1 MNIEYNILWLDD
13 QINEFVEG
21 EWVNKIENYLE
32 NEGFIPKII
41 TTSKYDEFTQKL
53 DDSFDLILTDFHMTS
68 KNGNEVVNEI
78 REKSILTEILFYT
91 AQGDLTEIGKIDRV
105 SFVETNGNHH
115 EQVIQETIKLI
126 GLTIKKFQHIVS
138 MRGMIMHETSTL
150 DNSTADILA
159 KYIDSGKANYDQIT
173 DSICEK
179 MSTQLQKK
187 QEIVKKVKQNHNLKK
202 LMKDNFLF
210 SADYKIDALKK
221 ILSDLGEF
229 VLRSLF
235 SPSLSGENSVTY
247 IVQVI
252 IEPFLSGE
260 PVKLHPAPVSRG
272 EEDRRPYH
280 RAMTDKVHHHGFFL
294 RRPSLFPSRKPD

>member
-13 QINEFVEG
+13 QIDEFVED
-21 EWVNKIENYLE
+21 EWVDKIRNYLQ
-32 NEGFIPKII
+32 NEGFIPEII

-53 DDSFDLILTDFHMTS
+53 DDSFDLILTDYHMTS

-78 REKSILTEILFYT
+78 RRKSILTEILFYT

-150 DNSTADILA
+150 DNSTADILT

-187 QEIVKKVKQNHNLKK
+187 QEIVKKAKQSHNLKK

-221 ILSDLGEF
+221 ILSDLKAIDFTDAYKEEVNNIRNIFAHVILINDEQTGKKYFKARDDKIIFDEKLCKKIREDIRKHKGNIDR
-229 VLRSLF
+229 LRSDLD
-235 SPSLSGENSVTY
+235 V
-247 IVQVI
+247 
-252 IEPFLSGE
+252 FL
-260 PVKLHPAPVSRG
+260 KAL
-272 EEDRRPYH
+272 
-280 RAMTDKVHHHGFFL
+280 
-294 RRPSLFPSRKPD
+294 

>member
-13 QINEFVEG
+13 QINEFVED

-41 TTSKYDEFTQKL
+41 TTSKYEEFAQKL
-53 DDSFDLILTDFHMTS
+53 DDSFDLILTDFHMTN

-78 REKSILTEILFYT
+78 REKSILTEVLFYT

-159 KYIDSGKANYDQIT
+159 KYIDSGKVNYDQIT

-179 MSTQLQKK
+179 MSTHLQNK
-187 QEIVKKVKQNHNLKK
+187 QEIVKRVKHNHNLKK
-202 LMKDNFLF
+202 LMRDNFLF

-221 ILSDLGEF
+221 ILSDLKAIDFTDAYKEEVNNVRNVFAHVILIIDEQTGRKYFKARDNEIIF
-229 VLRSLF
+229 DEKLCKQIRKDIRKHKENIDRLKTDLDLF
-235 SPSLSGENSVTY
+235 LGN
-247 IVQVI
+247 
-252 IEPFLSGE
+252 
-260 PVKLHPAPVSRG
+260 K
-272 EEDRRPYH
+272 
-280 RAMTDKVHHHGFFL
+280 
-294 RRPSLFPSRKPD
+294 

>member
-13 QINEFVEG
+13 QINEFVED
-21 EWVNKIENYLE
+21 EWVNKIKKYLE
-32 NEGFIPKII
+32 NEGFIPKIV
-41 TTSKYDEFTQKL
+41 TTSKYDEFSQKL

-105 SFVETNGNHH
+105 SFVETSGNHH

-159 KYIDSGKANYDQIT
+159 KYIDSGKVNYDQIT

-179 MSTQLQKK
+179 MSTHLQNK
-187 QEIVKKVKQNHNLKK
+187 QEIVKKVKHNHNLKK
-202 LMKDNFLF
+202 LMRDNFLF

-221 ILSDLGEF
+221 ILSDLKANDFTDAYKEEVNNVRNVFAHVILMIDEQTGKKYFKARDNEIIF
-229 VLRSLF
+229 DEKLCKQIRKDIRKHKENIDRLKTDLDLF
-235 SPSLSGENSVTY
+235 LGN
-247 IVQVI
+247 
-252 IEPFLSGE
+252 
-260 PVKLHPAPVSRG
+260 
-272 EEDRRPYH
+272 
-280 RAMTDKVHHHGFFL
+280 M
-294 RRPSLFPSRKPD
+294 